1 MINHRQFLRTA
12 LLGITGSA
20 VAVGTYTRWIEPHWV
35 EIVRR
40 RLPIAGL
47 PDALRSRTLVQLSD
61 LHIGPQVDDRYLIR
75 AFNKVSTLAPDLLSI
90 TGDFISYR
98 PRGQFDQVNRV
109 LEHLP
114 HGKLATLAVL
124 GNHDYG
130 PGWKRQEVADRLV
143 STVKNHGIQVL
154 RNEMTTLAGLQI
166 VGIDDFWGP
175 NFHPELIMPQLDT
188 QRSALVLCHNPDA
201 CDQPVWGG
209 FQGWILSGHTHG
221 GQCRP
226 PFLPPPLLPVTNKR
240 YTAGEFEL
248 ADNRRLYINRGL
260 GHWLQ
265 VRFNVRPEITVLT
278 LC

>member
-1 MINHRQFLRTA
+1 MLNRRHFLRK
-12 LLGITGSA
+12 LILGSVGSIA
-20 VAVGTYTRWIEPHWV
+20 AVGVYTRWIEPHWV
-35 EIVRR
+35 EIVHRL
-40 RLPIAGL
+40 LPIAGL
-47 PDALRSRTLVQLSD
+47 PEAWRGRTLVQLSD
-61 LHIGPQVDDRYLIR
+61 LHIGPQVDDRYLIQT
-75 AFNKVSTLAPDLLSI
+75 FTKVSALAPDLLTI

-98 PRGQFDQVNRV
+98 PRGQYEQVNRV

-114 HGKLATLAVL
+114 LGKLATLGIL

-130 PGWKRQEVADRLV
+130 LGWNRQEVADKLV

-175 NFHPELIMPQLDT
+175 NFQPELIMPQLDV
-188 QRSALVLCHNPDA
+188 QHSALVLCHNPDA
-201 CDQPVWGG
+201 CDLPVWEG

-226 PFLPPPLLPVTNKR
+226 PFLPPPLLPVANKR

-248 ADNRRLYINRGL
+248 SGNRHLYINRGL

-265 VRFNVRPEITVLT
+265 VRFNVRPEITVFT